1 MTPETLPHHQGAL
14 IIADAFKRFKV
25 EQEYGMG
32 VIQGRFGVPS
42 NYTMYQEEAHKML
55 HEILPDNTMDEDDRV
70 MYYESGQQRW
80 VLNGSGEMWQ
90 VFRTN
95 LGRRPAVT
103 GDWQYGDKIMVRDA
117 DAQPFFEHAW
127 LLPKG
132 KLPRVPPG
140 MKWEQRRMIDEA
152 AGSAITDDLEDLRK
166 YVPETGR
173 IQSFWTLVHD
183 VTFFSSRIRGL
194 PTDPAF
200 FERVEESV
208 KRCTVDIEREFG
220 GRKYERERAM
230 TNIPYTYQP
239 DVESAGLNKEQLAV
253 ANGHYENFDWEERG
267 DDWQR
272 LGTASSSQPEDHD
285 GRADDH
291 GRWRRARTLRDAPYP
306 PSRPTCANARGVG
319 KERSAM
325 TDSPTPQ
332 EAPSTATQPAPQ
344 GLSCD
349 HHGIVSPMGL
359 TALWQIGDTYRTIL
373 TNESAI
379 ELPTRT
385 VDGAAWVPAGEPGL
399 FRLVAKPTRQ
409 VMTFQQRDPTTY
421 TDDSPSVPF
430 LTEGRV

>member
-1 MTPETLPHHQGAL
+1 MAEQQAATTQDVRSSPPSRAGSRLSECSARAECPSPRTHRAARNDGRVPSRTRSRSGVRRITKLRRGGLRGWSRSPSRASYEEPGLPVTPETLPHHQGAL

-117 DAQPFFEHAW
+117 DAQPFFRHAW

-152 AGSAITDDLEDLRK
+152 AGSAITDD
-166 YVPETGR
+166 VPETGR
-173 IQSFWTLVHD
+173 TQSFWILVHD
-183 VTFFSSRIRGL
+183 V
-194 PTDPAF
+194 AF
-200 FERVEESV
+200 F
-208 KRCTVDIEREFG
+208 DPERE
-220 GRKYERERAM
+220 RAMTIWKESLSTLASYERERAM
-230 TNIPYTYQP
+230 TI
-239 DVESAGLNKEQLAV
+239 SKEL
-253 ANGHYENFDWEERG
+253 GENSDWEERG
-267 DDWQR
+267 DDWQQ
-272 LGTASSSQPEDHD
+272 LGTASSSQPGDHD

-291 GRWRRARTLRDAPYP
+291 GRWRRRFQQRDAPYP
-306 PSRPTCANARGVG
+306 PSRRWQERREALARKG
-319 KERSAM
+319 
-325 TDSPTPQ
+325 PQ
-332 EAPSTATQPAPQ
+332 
-344 GLSCD
+344 
-349 HHGIVSPMGL
+349 
-359 TALWQIGDTYRTIL
+359 
-373 TNESAI
+373 
-379 ELPTRT
+379 
-385 VDGAAWVPAGEPGL
+385 
-399 FRLVAKPTRQ
+399 
-409 VMTFQQRDPTTY
+409 
-421 TDDSPSVPF
+421 
-430 LTEGRV
+430 